1 MSELPSAPFSAKI
14 SQSFATLIEPRLAA
28 GESLQDVLAGCFAL
42 AEERARLQNRSVL
55 PVDVEFSLSLWCWY
69 PLKQEGSS
77 PPPWMM
83 EKRKNLFNGATHDSA
98 RVIEATP
105 ARTLALSYDEL
116 QLALLD
122 SEFSKLLLGDAP
134 NTEAQLALE
143 ISSPRSVHQGDVYS
157 GKSAAK
163 FKDEKG
169 RPSWRERAL
178 ARIGELNCQL
188 NKLERGN
195 GGLGREE
202 MAAAREHLLNAKR
215 AAISRPR
222 WKASWYGSDVDRVY
236 ANLHKAE
243 VDILRLT
250 PADDLRWKGPAVLA
264 EVQHHLGIQDPR
276 REALERELYSADGKL
291 LPEFREAAVAAM
303 QAANGAE
310 EIERAK
316 VRSFRNCVLLAIIG
330 MFTIAIGL
338 AIWGIISPSTL
349 ALCFSDPKT
358 GPACPVGA
366 KPRSEDVAIV
376 EVVGLAGAALIGT
389 LALRHIQGT
398 TLPYSV
404 PGTLLL
410 LKLPAGAVCAVVG
423 LLLIRG
429 NIIPGLSDLDNT
441 GQIIAWAVLLGIAQE
456 VFTRTID
463 QRAQAVLD
471 NVRTASKA
479 FVDEKGSAV
488 SAAQL

>member
-1 MSELPSAPFSAKI
+1 MDDFPTAPFDANFSRNLA
-14 SQSFATLIEPRLAA
+14 LLVEPRLSA

-42 AEERARLQNRSVL
+42 AQERALLQDRPVL
-55 PVDVEFSLSLWCWY
+55 PVDAEFSLSLWCWY
-69 PLKQEGSS
+69 PLKQEGFSV
-77 PPPWMM
+77 PQWVTEM
-83 EKRKNLFNGATHDSA
+83 RRDLFKDAALDSTKL
-98 RVIEATP
+98 VEATP
-105 ARTLALSYDEL
+105 DRTLELTYDQLQMELSNGEFRRLLFDDVPQAEVHLAMEL
-116 QLALLD
+116 
-122 SEFSKLLLGDAP
+122 
-134 NTEAQLALE
+134 
-143 ISSPRSVHQGDVYS
+143 SSPESIREGDGVHSVRS
-157 GKSAAK
+157 KS
-163 FKDEKG
+163 DEG

-178 ARIGELNCQL
+178 ARIGELRFQL

-195 GGLGREE
+195 GKLGKGE
-202 MAAAREHLLNAKR
+202 MAAAREHLLNAEH
-215 AAISRPR
+215 AARNKPR

-236 ANLHKAE
+236 SNLHKAE
-243 VDILRLT
+243 IEILRLT
-250 PADDLRWKGPAVLA
+250 PDDDLRWQGPAVLA
-264 EVQHHLGIQDPR
+264 EVKHHLGIQDPR
-276 REALERELYSADGKL
+276 RQALERELMSSDGKL
-291 LPEFREAAVAAM
+291 LPDFREAAVTAL

-316 VRSFRNCVLLAIIG
+316 VRSFRNCVLLAIAG
-330 MFTIAIGL
+330 MLIIAAAL

-349 ALCFSDPKT
+349 ALCFDDPKT
-358 GPACPVGA
+358 NPACPVGTE
-366 KPRSEDVAIV
+366 PQSVDVAIV

-389 LALRHIQGT
+389 LALRRIQGT
-398 TLPYSV
+398 TLPYSI

-429 NIIPGLSDLDNT
+429 NVIPGLSDLDNT
-441 GQIIAWAVLLGIAQE
+441 GQIIAWAVLLGISQE
-456 VFTRTID
+456 VFTRMID

>member
-1 MSELPSAPFSAKI
+1 MVDELPSAPFDAKL
-14 SQSFATLIEPRLAA
+14 SRNLALLIEPRLAA

-42 AEERARLQNRSVL
+42 AQERALLQNRPVL
-55 PVDVEFSLSLWCWY
+55 PVDAEFSLSLWCWS
-69 PLKQEGSS
+69 PLKQEGFSA
-77 PPPWMM
+77 PQWVL
-83 EKRKNLFNGATHDSA
+83 EKRGDLFKGAALDST
-98 RVIEATP
+98 RLIEATP
-105 ARTLALSYDEL
+105 ERTLELTYDQLQVALSDG
-116 QLALLD
+116 
-122 SEFSKLLLGDAP
+122 EFRRLLLEDTP
-134 NTEAQLALE
+134 RTDVHLAMEL
-143 ISSPRSVHQGDVYS
+143 SSPDSIHRDDDVHS
-157 GKSAAK
+157 KSK
-163 FKDEKG
+163 SNEG

-178 ARIGELNCQL
+178 ARIGELRFQL

-195 GGLGREE
+195 GNLGKGE
-202 MAAAREHLLNAKR
+202 MAAAREHLLNAEN
-215 AAISRPR
+215 AARNKPR
-222 WKASWYGSDVDRVY
+222 LKASWYGSDVDRVY
-236 ANLHKAE
+236 SNLHKAE
-243 VDILRLT
+243 TEILRLT
-250 PADDLRWKGPAVLA
+250 PDGDLRWQGPAVLA
-264 EVQHHLGIQDPR
+264 EVKHHLGIQDPR
-276 REALERELYSADGKL
+276 RKALEGELMRSDGKL
-291 LPEFREAAVAAM
+291 LPDFREAAVAAL

-316 VRSFRNCVLLAIIG
+316 VRSFRNCVLVAIVGMLAIA
-330 MFTIAIGL
+330 IAL
-338 AIWGIISPSTL
+338 AIWGIVSPSTL

-358 GPACPVGA
+358 EPACPVGTE
-366 KPRSEDVAIV
+366 PQSVDVAIV

-389 LALRHIQGT
+389 LALRRIQGT

-429 NIIPGLSDLDNT
+429 NVIPGLSDLDNT
-441 GQIIAWAVLLGIAQE
+441 GQIIAWAVLLGISQE
-456 VFTRTID
+456 VFTRMID